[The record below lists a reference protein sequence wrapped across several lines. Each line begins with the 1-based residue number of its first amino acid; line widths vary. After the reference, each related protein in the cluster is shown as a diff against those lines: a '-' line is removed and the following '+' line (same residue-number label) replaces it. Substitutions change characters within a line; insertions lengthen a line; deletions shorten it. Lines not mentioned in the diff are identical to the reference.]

1 MPARRRTG
9 SVRRLSSGRWQARY
23 WDATGNRVA
32 APKTFA
38 TKGDARRWLAAVET
52 DMSRGEWQDPR
63 LGDVPFAEWADRWMA
78 AKAPK
83 LSAATQDLYR
93 YLLRRHVVRRFGS
106 MAVGRITAAEVQAWL
121 ADLHRTDLSPNT
133 VAKAYRCLSGA
144 MDGAVDAG
152 LISRSPCTLKGAGT
166 ERHAEMQMAT
176 PEQVAALAAAVG
188 PRWEALVFTAAY
200 SGLRWGELAG
210 LRRCDV
216 DLEHNL
222 VTVTRKLGEVN
233 GTLTFSPPK
242 TAAGKRTV
250 GIPSFVAGSLAVH
263 IDLYALP
270 GAEGLVFPSADG
282 QPMRRSNF
290 RRRVWAPATAEV
302 GMTGFRFH
310 DLRHT
315 AATLAAASGASLKAL
330 MARIGHASTAAALR
344 YQHVIDGQDAEI
356 VQYLE
361 RFGEEPPVP
370 PRAHND
376 PPGPV
381 RTGHELGTPVDPSD
395 GRAEP
400 QDCDQHF
407 RGGDDGIRTHDPL
420 LAKQVL
426 CQTELRPLACCFP

>member
-9 SVRRLSSGRWQARY
+9 SVRRLPSGRWQARY
-23 WDATGNRVA
+23 WDAAGNRVA
-32 APKTFA
+32 APKTFD
-38 TKGDARRWLAAVET
+38 TKGDARRWLSAVET

-78 AKAPK
+78 TKAPK
-83 LSAATQDLYR
+83 LAPATQDLYR
-93 YLLRRHVVRRFGS
+93 YLLRRHVVPRFGS
-106 MAVGRITAAEVQAWL
+106 MAVGRIAASEVQAWL
-121 ADLHRTDLSPNT
+121 ADLHRTDLSANT

-152 LISRSPCTLKGAGT
+152 LIARSPCTLKGAGT
-166 ERHAEMQMAT
+166 ERHDEMQIAT

-216 DLEHNL
+216 DLDRNL
-222 VTVTRKLGEVN
+222 VTVARKLGEVN

-250 GIPSFVAGSLAVH
+250 GIPSFVARSLAVH
-263 IDLYALP
+263 IDLYARP
-270 GAEGLVFPSADG
+270 GPEGLVFPSADG

-290 RRRVWAPATAEV
+290 RRRVWEPATAEV

-330 MARIGHASTAAALR
+330 MARIGHASAAAALR

-361 RFGEEPPVP
+361 RFAEEPPVP
-370 PRAHND
+370 TRAHD
-376 PPGPV
+376 DAPESAGS
-381 RTGHELGTPVDPSD
+381 GHELGTKAGPT
-395 GRAEP
+395 EP
-400 QDCDQHF
+400 PAGPQGPDQDFC
-407 RGGDDGIRTHDPL
+407 GGDDGTRTHDPL

-426 CQTELRPLACCFP
+426 